1 MKLTMVIPSYWS
13 RKTSFSSSPPLPY
26 TEARWARES
35 EVGWTEGDA
44 VYDHPIPLDEEGALL
59 RAIQSI
65 SVLKDKDFQL
75 VIIAVATAESIE
87 AKVEEKV
94 ANIIKSADA
103 VGVKV
108 LLFGPSHLKQI
119 HELLIDRGKKEHIE
133 LLKLREYSNI
143 RNLCLFIPHI
153 LGSDVAVLIDD
164 DEVFEDPDFISKA
177 KEFIGKDI
185 EGETVNAVAGYYLQS
200 DGGYRIKKPI
210 LPWMKYWDQY
220 DRMNEAFDEIIGTE
234 PRLKKTPF
242 VFGGNMVIHRNLFTV
257 VPFDPNISRGEDI
270 DFLINAR
277 MFGFPFFLDNQLSIR
292 HLPPPKAHPT
302 WRQLREDIYRF
313 VYERAKIE
321 NQKEIRGMA
330 RVYPE
335 DFDPYPGCFLKAD
348 LEEKI
353 EKSCKLLSE
362 EYLAQGNRRGGE
374 EALKNITIAKT
385 DAVPKYDPFQR
396 LCKLQKRWQELM
408 EYTGEG
414 DVRSSIRRII
424 EGGRINESA
433 VLQNCFPEQML

>member
-1 MKLTMVIPSYWS
+1 MKLTMVIPSYW
-13 RKTSFSSSPPLPY
+13 
-26 TEARWARES
+26 ARES
-35 EVGWTEGDA
+35 EVGWKKGD
-44 VYDHPIPLDEEGALL
+44 VIYDHPIPLDEEGTLL

-65 SVLKDKDFQL
+65 SILKDKDFQL
-75 VIIAVATAESIE
+75 VIIAVATAEDIE
-87 AKVEEKV
+87 AQVERKV
-94 ANIIKSADA
+94 ANIIKTASKTT
-103 VGVKV
+103 GVEV
-108 LLFGPSHLKQI
+108 LLFGPSHLAQI
-119 HELLIDRGKKEHIE
+119 HDILIGGGKKEYID
-133 LLKLREYSNI
+133 LLKPRGYSNI

-153 LGSDVAVLIDD
+153 LGSDVVVLIDD

-185 EGETVNAVAGYYLQS
+185 GGETVNAVAGYYLQP
-200 DGGYRIKKPI
+200 DGDYHIKKPI
-210 LPWMKYWDQY
+210 RPWMKYWDQY
-220 DRMNEAFDEIIGTE
+220 DRMNEAFDKIIGTE
-234 PRLKKTPF
+234 PRLKETPF
-242 VFGGNMVIHRNLFTV
+242 AFGGNMVIHRNLFTV
-257 VPFDPNISRGEDI
+257 VPFDPNISRGEDM

-277 MFGFPFFLDNQLSIR
+277 MFGFPFFLDNRLSIK

-321 NQKEIRGMA
+321 NQKEIKGMT

-335 DFDPYPGCFLKAD
+335 DFDPYPGYFLKAD

-362 EYLAQGNRRGGE
+362 EYLARGDRRSGE

-396 LCKLQKRWQELM
+396 LCELQKRWQELM

-424 EGGRINESA
+424 EGGGIK
-433 VLQNCFPEQML
+433 